1 MEFNLGEFIDFS
13 STYNNSLMVEA
24 TQNNKK
30 TVLTLP
36 PSLLTS
42 TISNN
47 DIYLS
52 NLNITQKQNPTNK
65 SKLTP
70 VEEHFLDNI
79 ETRLLP
85 IKISLTTPK
94 NYS

>member
-13 STYNNSLMVEA
+13 STYNNSLMVKA
-24 TQNNKK
+24 NQNNKK
-30 TVLTLP
+30 TILTLP
-36 PSLLTS
+36 PSLSTS

-65 SKLTP
+65 S
-70 VEEHFLDNI
+70 
-79 ETRLLP
+79 
-85 IKISLTTPK
+85 S
-94 NYS
+94 